1 MPSPPRVATLPDQL
15 RRSLTWDQG
24 AELAQHAQLR
34 IQTGLAIYF
43 RRPAQPLAARHQ

>member
-1 MPSPPRVATLPDQL
+1 MIRPVPPPPSTSGIRYEITTLPDQL

-34 IQTGLAIYF
+34 VDTGLEI
-43 RRPAQPLAARHQ
+43 L